1 MDDAKEFLD
10 GEVVLSVE
18 GKIEYISSLIGK
30 CHKILHLLEEEETTH
45 YSPKPFIYGQLV
57 EINAANGLFRGKL
70 TNVIVK
76 IKAVYDGCGTL
87 PFADCR
93 RQLLEASKIL
103 KSLKKA
109 LEVPA
114 DGGV

>member
-1 MDDAKEFLD
+1 MDNIKEYID

-18 GKIEYISSLIGK
+18 GKIEYLSSLIGK
-30 CHKILHLLEEEETTH
+30 CHKILHLLEEEATTH

-57 EINAANGLFRGKL
+57 EINAANSLFRGKL

-76 IKAVYDGCGTL
+76 IKAVYDGCETL
-87 PFADCR
+87 PFSDCR

-103 KSLKKA
+103 KSLKKT
-109 LEVPA
+109 LEVPTN
-114 DGGV
+114 GGI

>member
-1 MDDAKEFLD
+1 MDNSEFLD

-18 GKIEYISSLIGK
+18 GKIEYLSSLIGK
-30 CHKILHLLEEEETTH
+30 CHKILHLLEEEASTH
-45 YSPKPFIYGQLV
+45 YSPRPFIYGQLV

-87 PFADCR
+87 PFADSR

-103 KSLKKA
+103 KSLKKT
-109 LEVPA
+109 LEEPS
-114 DGGV
+114 DGCV